1 LDIVILGG
9 GYAGLSCALRL
20 AHRARRQGT
29 PVHIRLV
36 NPHPVLVERI
46 RLHQA
51 ATGQPLRERRIDT
64 LLRTSGVELVTGC
77 ADAIDASAQTV
88 RVAGQLLRWDRLV
101 LALGSRVSTAKA
113 PADALTP
120 DPGRVQELQRRLAA
134 LPRGSRVLVA
144 GGGLTAIESAS
155 EIAEA
160 FPQLQAHLFTRGRV
174 AGDFSPQG
182 RSHVT
187 RTFGRLGVQVH
198 EGCDAPASGFDLCV
212 WAAGFALPALP
223 WDAGLQVNEQGQVL
237 VDPMLRSVSHPS
249 IYAAG
254 DIAAPVLPPGQAL
267 PMGCKS
273 AMPMGAQ
280 VADNLARELRG
291 EPQRAFDYAL
301 LFYCVS
307 LGRRDGLI
315 QWADDSGALTGR
327 ILTGRRAAL
336 FKELICRSTIWALRL
351 EAKGWKG
358 IVWKRTGRAPQ
369 QVMAQEQQ
377 QAPA

>member
-1 LDIVILGG
+1 
-9 GYAGLSCALRL
+9 
-20 AHRARRQGT
+20 
-29 PVHIRLV
+29 
-36 NPHPVLVERI
+36 
-46 RLHQA
+46 LH
-51 ATGQPLRERRIDT
+51 
-64 LLRTSGVELVTGC
+64 
-77 ADAIDASAQTV
+77 
-88 RVAGQLLRWDRLV
+88 
-101 LALGSRVSTAKA
+101 
-113 PADALTP
+113 
-120 DPGRVQELQRRLAA
+120 
-134 LPRGSRVLVA
+134 
-144 GGGLTAIESAS
+144 
-155 EIAEA
+155 
-160 FPQLQAHLFTRGRV
+160 
-174 AGDFSPQG
+174 
-182 RSHVT
+182 
-187 RTFGRLGVQVH
+187 
-198 EGCDAPASGFDLCV
+198 
-212 WAAGFALPALP
+212 
-223 WDAGLQVNEQGQVL
+223 VNEKGQVL

-254 DIAAPVLPPGQAL
+254 DIAAPLLPPGQAL

-291 EPQRAFDYAL
+291 EPQQAFDYAL

-351 EAKGWKG
+351 ETKGWKG

-369 QVMAQEQQ
+369 QVMAQAQQ